1 MKIYKTKTEQKVNDF
16 ACRMEKGGK
25 KMETS
30 QSLKKEQIEVTKKAC
45 KRFELISKDIR
56 IPKLKYLHQSL
67 NFKSNIHYQENK
79 GKIYNYQ
86 KYKRGSVVMVNFG
99 TNIGYE
105 LSGNHFAIV
114 LNRDDN
120 YKNGLV
126 TVIPLTSK
134 KKTHCLE
141 LNDSILDLVLNA
153 QNKYIDM
160 LNETQL
166 LHKTHK
172 EEYQNTFKE
181 TEEKI
186 NEIKS
191 IMSKDNYLSQYNIK
205 LDKMLDDVT
214 ERVNNLQELK
224 KLTNQES
231 KEIEENMDKV
241 FAVLDK
247 YNEKDK
253 ISYAMVRNITTIS
266 KLKILKPINKYDPIG
281 TIRISNDSLD
291 KIDAEIDKLFTGLG
305 R

>member
-1 MKIYKTKTEQKVNDF
+1 
-16 ACRMEKGGK
+16 
-25 KMETS
+25 
-30 QSLKKEQIEVTKKAC
+30 
-45 KRFELISKDIR
+45 
-56 IPKLKYLHQSL
+56 
-67 NFKSNIHYQENK
+67 
-79 GKIYNYQ
+79 
-86 KYKRGSVVMVNFG
+86 MVNFG

-114 LNRDDN
+114 LNKDDN
-120 YKNGLV
+120 YKNGLL

-134 KKTHCLE
+134 KKKQYLE

-160 LNETQL
+160 LHESQL

-186 NEIKS
+186 NEIKD
-191 IMSKDNYLSQYNIK
+191 IMSKDDYLSQYNIK

-214 ERVNNLQELK
+214 ERVSNLQKLK
-224 KLTNQES
+224 KITDQEN
-231 KEIEENMDKV
+231 KEIEENMAKV
-241 FAVLDK
+241 FTVLDK

-253 ISYAMVRNITTIS
+253 VSYAMVRNITTIS

-281 TIRISNDSLD
+281 KIRISNDSLD
-291 KIDAEIDKLFTGLG
+291 RIDMEIDNFFTDL
-305 R
+305 RR